1 VSAAE
6 QTNTNHA
13 LVKNAGQSNEQERRK
28 RMTTTTAARQD
39 NNDEAREGTGPS
51 TTLDCRLRPIPGIEN
66 AWCVPKLLSDDECRS
81 LHERAARALLFDHHG
96 HGDGDVPML
105 EHRDDR
111 HRTNRSVVVIDKEL
125 AERVW
130 ERLQQDQQQQQPALL
145 SPILIRRDSR
155 IAGIEECDIPTLQGK
170 WIAVGLNEYWRVA
183 VYDRGGHFG
192 PHRDAHR
199 GESDHRRSF
208 ITVNGYLV
216 GLPPGYGG
224 ATRFL
229 HDDQHVFLD
238 EATGRY
244 APSPGSVLHT
254 VPADAAGKA
263 VLFYHGLL
271 HDGEPI
277 AEDCPVQKWIF
288 RSEIMYR
295 RDEASIVA
303 VDESLTAEQREARQ
317 HLRTAQRLE
326 ANRQIAEAIQCYKKA
341 YRLDPTLEERGD
353 EPKQV

>member
-1 VSAAE
+1 MA
-6 QTNTNHA
+6 
-13 LVKNAGQSNEQERRK
+13 
-28 RMTTTTAARQD
+28 TTKAARQD
-39 NNDEAREGTGPS
+39 NNDEAREGTGTS
-51 TTLDCRLRPIPGIEN
+51 TLDCRPRPIPGIEN
-66 AWCVPKLLSDDECRS
+66 AWCVSKLLTDDECRS
-81 LHERAARALLFDHHG
+81 LQERAARALLLDHHG
-96 HGDGDVPML
+96 HGGGDVPVL

-111 HRTNRSVVVIDKEL
+111 SVVIVDKEL
-125 AERVW
+125 AEHVW
-130 ERLQQDQQQQQPALL
+130 ERLQQDKALL
-145 SPILIRRDSR
+145 SPILIHRDSR
-155 IAGIEECDIPTLQGK
+155 IAGIEECEILTLQGK

-199 GESDHRRSF
+199 CESDHRRSF

-238 EATGRY
+238 ETTGRY

-254 VPADAAGKA
+254 VAADTAGKA

-271 HDGEPI
+271 HDGEPV

-288 RSEIMYR
+288 RTEIMYR
-295 RDEASIVA
+295 RDEASIIA
-303 VDESLTAEQREARQ
+303 VNESLTIEQQEARQ
-317 HLRTAQRLE
+317 HLRAAQRLE
-326 ANRQIAEAIQCYKKA
+326 ANRQIVEAIQCYKKA

-353 EPKQV
+353 EQKQV